1 MSVTQGMTFVLDHE
15 LSEAW
20 EKLRPIKKVS
30 FSEFLKELLVQE
42 NLKYSTYR
50 ITEAVKKISGTLP
63 TRLDDKAIR
72 DSMIEE
78 RIKDYENLC

>member
-1 MSVTQGMTFVLDHE
+1 MSVIQGMTFVLDHE
-15 LSEAW
+15 LLEAW

-30 FSEFLKELLVQE
+30 FSEFLKELLVKE

-72 DSMIEE
+72 DIMIDE
-78 RIKDYENLC
+78 RIKDHENLC

>member
-1 MSVTQGMTFVLDHE
+1 MSVTQGMMIVLDHE

-20 EKLRPIKKVS
+20 EKLRPIKKIS
-30 FSEFLKELLVQE
+30 FSEFLKELLIKE
-42 NLKYSTYR
+42 NLKHSTYH

-63 TRLDDKAIR
+63 IGLDDKAIR
-72 DSMIEE
+72 DIMIDE

>member
-1 MSVTQGMTFVLDHE
+1 MSATQGMTFVLDSE

-20 EKLRPIKKVS
+20 EKLRLIKKVS
-30 FSEFLKELLVQE
+30 FSEFLKELLIKE